1 MGGSQS
7 RENQAKHEQH
17 YCSILPLIVINNQ
30 NEALDQYWRKLS
42 RISTTN

>member
-17 YCSILPLIVINNQ
+17 YCSIPPILAIINQ
-30 NEALDQYWRKLS
+30 NEARDQQWRELS